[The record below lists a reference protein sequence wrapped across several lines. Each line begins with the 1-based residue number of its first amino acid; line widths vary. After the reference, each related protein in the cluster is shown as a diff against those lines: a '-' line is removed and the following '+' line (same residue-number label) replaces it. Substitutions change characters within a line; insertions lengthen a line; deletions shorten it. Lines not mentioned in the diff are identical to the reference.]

1 MSRTL
6 LLMRFTPLVF
16 VLSAAFAPGATGRDR
31 PNVVVFLV
39 DDLAYGDL
47 ACHGNPHVRTPQI
60 DAFAR
65 EAVALE
71 RFYVS
76 PVCAPT
82 RASLLTGRYNF
93 RTGVCDV
100 FGAACRMDPGEVTV
114 AELLRGAGY
123 AIGVFGKWHLG
134 DDGPHAPNAQGFT
147 EALVHAGPAMRQY
160 QDPTLLHD
168 GAKKDFKGYCLDIFT
183 DHAIDFI
190 RRRRAQPFFLYL
202 PSNLVH
208 TPLQVAEELAA
219 PFVRL
224 GLSPSTAKVYG
235 MIRNVDTNFGRL
247 RAVLRELGLEE
258 NTLLFFTS
266 DNGPCSGSVPVDRH
280 MAGLHGLK
288 GTVYENG
295 IRVPAYVRWPK
306 GFASPARVVRL
317 AAHLDV
323 TPTVLEACGV
333 PVPAAVKLDGRSL
346 LPLLRHPA
354 AGWPERTVLLQWDS
368 GQAPRRG
375 HAFTVLNEDWKL
387 VQPCGMDSPR
397 QQHIRDRY
405 AELCRLQGRG
415 ERSIAGPP
423 RFELYDLVA
432 DPGETKDIA
441 AIHPGRVAAM
451 RQQYERWF
459 DEVAARWGAPSGG
472 QAGKAAATPERQRPG
487 KGTR

>member
-1 MSRTL
+1 MKSRFGLAIPL
-6 LLMRFTPLVF
+6 L
-16 VLSAAFAPGATGRDR
+16 AALNAGAASPDR

-65 EAVALE
+65 EAVAFD

-100 FGAACRMDPGEVTV
+100 FGTACHMNPGEFTL
-114 AELLRGAGY
+114 AEALRGAGY
-123 AIGVFGKWHLG
+123 ATGIFGKWHLG
-134 DDGPHAPNAQGFT
+134 DDAVHAPNAQGFS

-160 QDPTLLHD
+160 QDPALLHN
-168 GAKKDFKGYCLDIFT
+168 GVKQEFKGYCLDVFT
-183 DHAIDFI
+183 DHAIAFI
-190 RRRRAQPFFLYL
+190 RRHRAQRFLLYL

-208 TPLQVAEELAA
+208 TPLQVPEELAA
-219 PFVRL
+219 PFVAL

-247 RAVLRELGLEE
+247 RTVLRELGLEE
-258 NTLLFFTS
+258 NTLVIFTS
-266 DNGPCSGSVPVDRH
+266 DNGPCSGSVPLDRF

-295 IRVPAYVRWPK
+295 IRVPCYVRWPA
-306 GFASPARVVRL
+306 GVTSPARVRQM
-317 AAHLDV
+317 AAHIDV
-323 TPTVLEACGV
+323 MPTVLEACGV
-333 PVPAAVKLDGRSL
+333 PAPAGAAFDGRSL
-346 LPLLRHPA
+346 LPLLRNPA
-354 AGWPERTVLLQWDS
+354 ADWPERSIVLQWDS

-375 HAFTVLNEDWKL
+375 HAFTVLHENWKL
-387 VQPCGMDSPR
+387 VQPGGMDSPR

-405 AELCRLQGRG
+405 AELCRRQGRG
-415 ERSIAGPP
+415 DRTIEGPP
-423 RFELYDLVA
+423 RFELYDLA
-432 DPGETKDIA
+432 TDPGEAKDLA
-441 AIHPGRVAAM
+441 AAHPGRVATM
-451 RQQYERWF
+451 RQYYERWF
-459 DEVAARWGAPSGG
+459 DEVAARWPAPPS
-472 QAGKAAATPERQRPG
+472 TP
-487 KGTR
+487 